1 MNAKQT
7 HGEQISNDE
16 INSYIGLN
24 TANRIGMPVSK
35 INILLISSKSLL
47 HSFVLVI
54 TYLTASLV

>member
-16 INSYIGLN
+16 INSYVGLN

-35 INILLISSKSLL
+35 INILSIFSQSSL
-47 HSFVLVI
+47 HSFVLVL